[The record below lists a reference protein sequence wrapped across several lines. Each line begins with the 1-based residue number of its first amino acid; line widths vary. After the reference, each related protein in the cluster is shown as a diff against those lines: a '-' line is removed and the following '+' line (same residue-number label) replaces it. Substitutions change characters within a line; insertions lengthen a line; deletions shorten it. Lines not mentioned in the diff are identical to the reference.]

1 MTLLHR
7 TMRALACFL
16 VTLVLVGPG
25 VAQKITVWVDD
36 AHTSKIQVDKL
47 DPDQIADPSSFS
59 LGAGISIGHIGISIG
74 WSREQGV
81 EYDKK
86 AQELIEQ
93 IRALCAEFN
102 KGELSLETY
111 QRRVRR
117 LFNGIEA
124 ARICSMEFAVQVAL
138 EANQANR
145 RMDEALGLAA
155 LDDSEYEKRI
165 TTAVDAFRTLA
176 ETIRPHDMPTPT
188 ESELSDAGV
197 SDYGRGESAVK
208 ARLAELD
215 AALRPAPIRSKRDR
229 KLINIWKDDSRT
241 VQVAVPMLDVEGLVQ
256 EFEHSLCVQMKYSLP
271 LVSLCVG
278 RDMQWTLQA
287 KARYDEAAQ
296 LLIVKYRKLCLEYN
310 SSLISQ
316 AGYFERL
323 VELMEAERRAFS
335 AREEMTRRLN
345 ESRAATEAELEKRV
359 GAPSPVVNDL
369 RAEMDEQSRVISE
382 IEKKRRPASTV
393 EKISEGH
400 RADMKAW
407 DTFVASV
414 GEFRVGPPSDT
425 VEVWVDDRHERR
437 VVVPRLDTDII
448 ATTVKTRLSLQISFF
463 NLGPECTWAKQKGLD
478 YGHAAQ
484 LVIIKSKRL
493 CMDYNAGLISQE
505 TYVRNSRQID
515 ASIEKAEE
523 VRQGLMEFYAT
534 LKGAAFARADQI
546 FDREKGRIRR

>member
-7 TMRALACFL
+7 TLRALACCL

-25 VAQKITVWVDD
+25 VAQKITIWVDD
-36 AHTSKIQVDKL
+36 AHTSRIQVDKL
-47 DPDQIADPSSFS
+47 DPNEIADPSSFS
-59 LGAGISIGHIGISIG
+59 LGAGISIGHIGVSIG

-81 EYDKK
+81 EYGKK
-86 AQELIEQ
+86 AQELIDQ
-93 IRALCAEFN
+93 IRALCEEFN
-102 KGELSLETY
+102 NGELSLETY

-117 LFNGIEA
+117 IFNGIEA
-124 ARICSMEFAVQVAL
+124 ARICSMEFAVQLSL
-138 EANQANR
+138 EANEASR

-165 TTAVDAFRTLA
+165 TAAVDAFRTLVEA
-176 ETIRPHDMPTPT
+176 VRPHDMPTPA
-188 ESELSDAGV
+188 ESAALGAGV

-208 ARLAELD
+208 ARLADLD

-229 KLINIWKDDSRT
+229 RLINIWKDDSRT
-241 VQVAVPMLDVEGLVQ
+241 VQIAVPMLDVEGLVQ

-278 RDMQWTLQA
+278 RDIQWTVQA
-287 KARYDEAAQ
+287 KAKYDEAAQ

-316 AGYFERL
+316 EGYFKRL

-335 AREEMTRRLN
+335 AREEMTRRLD
-345 ESRAATEAELEKRV
+345 ESKAAMEAELEKRV
-359 GAPSPVVNDL
+359 GALPPVASDL
-369 RAEMDEQSRVISE
+369 RAEMDEKRRVIDE
-382 IEKKRRPASTV
+382 VEEKRRPASAV
-393 EKISEGH
+393 EQISEGH

-407 DTFVASV
+407 DTFVATV
-414 GEFRVGPPSDT
+414 GEFRVGSPSDT
-425 VEVWVDDRHERR
+425 VEVWVDDRRERK

-448 ATTVKTRLSLQISFF
+448 AASVRTRLSLQISFF
-463 NLGPECTWAKQKGLD
+463 NLGPECTWAKQKGTD

-484 LVIIKSKRL
+484 LLIIKSKQL

-505 TYVRNSRQID
+505 TYLRNSRQID
-515 ASIEKAEE
+515 ASVEKAAE
-523 VRQGLMEFYAT
+523 VRQGLTDFYAA
-534 LKGAAFARADQI
+534 LAGAAFARADQI
-546 FDREKGRIRR
+546 FEREKGRKR